1 MSQPPRKRAKKYR
14 IIPVYP
20 SRRTIIWALLIT
32 ALALAWIYVRVEDE
46 LSWAGI
52 RTAIGRSRKTSTTS
66 SERQLV

>member
-14 IIPVYP
+14 IIPVHP

-46 LSWAGI
+46 LSWAG
-52 RTAIGRSRKTSTTS
+52 
-66 SERQLV
+66 